1 MAGQKV
7 KCTNLCRDKLLRQ
20 FNTIGIIGRLHSQ
33 TVIETIERVIACL
46 RPLDHAMVLHH
57 AVAKNIPSYQGR
69 VGRRRD
75 IGEQCDLAIV
85 VGGDGS
91 MLAAARELA
100 VHDVP
105 VIGIN
110 RGKLGFLT
118 DISPEDVET
127 CLTNVLSGEYET
139 SSRFM
144 LSAKV
149 MRQEQEV
156 ARGSGLNDI
165 VLHPGQS
172 ARMLAYDLFIDG
184 HPAYADRADGL
195 IIATPTGSTAYALS
209 AGGPIMHPSLDA
221 IALVPMHPHNL
232 SSRPLVI
239 SADAELV
246 LHLGQDNQTQPV
258 LSFDG
263 QVNIACEHGD
273 RILVQRHQARLRVLH
288 PTGQYFYQRCRS
300 KLGWHARTTEI

>member
-1 MAGQKV
+1 M
-7 KCTNLCRDKLLRQ
+7 TMYHS
-20 FNTIGIIGRLHSQ
+20 IGIIGRLHSQ
-33 TVIETIERVIACL
+33 TVIETVTRIIKFL
-46 RPLDHAMVLHH
+46 RPRGHEIVVHH
-57 AVAKNIPSYQGR
+57 AVANNIDNYQGR
-69 VGRRRD
+69 TGRRRD

-91 MLAAARELA
+91 MLAAARVLA
-100 VHDVP
+100 IHDVP
-105 VIGIN
+105 VIGVN

-118 DISPEDVET
+118 DISPEEVED
-127 CLTNVLSGEYET
+127 CLAQVLSGKYEA

-149 MRQEQEV
+149 MRDGQEV

-172 ARMLAYDLFIDG
+172 ARMLTYDLLIDKR
-184 HPAYADRADGL
+184 PVYADRADGV

-209 AGGPIMHPSLDA
+209 AGGPIMHPGLDA

-232 SSRPLVI
+232 SSRPLVV
-239 SADAELV
+239 SADAELA

-258 LSFDG
+258 LSIDG
-263 QVNIACEHGD
+263 QVHITLEHGD
-273 RILVQRHQARLRVLH
+273 TILVQRHLARLKVLH
-288 PTGQYFYQRCRS
+288 PIGHHFYERCRS
-300 KLGWHARTTEI
+300 KLGWHAHATTF